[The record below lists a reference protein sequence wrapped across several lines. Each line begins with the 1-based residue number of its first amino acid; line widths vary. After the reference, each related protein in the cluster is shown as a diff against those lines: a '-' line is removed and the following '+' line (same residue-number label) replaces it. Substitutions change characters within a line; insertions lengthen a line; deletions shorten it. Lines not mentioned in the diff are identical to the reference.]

1 MAVVGDNIKG
11 NILNSFSFNMGAEPC
26 TTHDDFW
33 IYLVSVMVVFY
44 GFQVKK
50 NYYSKFI
57 GFKEL
62 FSIPEGTV
70 VYRCLK
76 LRGYT
81 IPYWYCFFFFSWWY
95 VCYFVEIITLN
106 LKFNRNDFRPHYS
119 YSYGLN
125 DIVLYSLS
133 GMVVW

>member
-62 FSIPEGTV
+62 FSIPGGTV
-70 VYRCLK
+70 VYRCLT

-81 IPYWYCFFFFSWWY
+81 IPYWYCFFFFFQLVICMLFRWNY
-95 VCYFVEIITLN
+95 YIEPEI
-106 LKFNRNDFRPHYS
+106 
-119 YSYGLN
+119 
-125 DIVLYSLS
+125 
-133 GMVVW
+133 

>member
-62 FSIPEGTV
+62 FSIPGGTV
-70 VYRCLK
+70 VYRCLT

-81 IPYWYCFFFFSWWY
+81 IPYWYCFFLFFSAGDMY
-95 VCYFVEIITLN
+95 VISLKLLHWTWN
-106 LKFNRNDFRPHYS
+106 LIAMILDHTIAIAM
-119 YSYGLN
+119 G
-125 DIVLYSLS
+125 
-133 GMVVW
+133 